1 MTTKPRLRFRYGR
14 WTCSGRGH
22 KGTGK
27 TMHAA
32 YRTWNAN
39 RIYAATVRRIRGRVG
54 A

>member
-1 MTTKPRLRFRYGR
+1 MNQKPRLRFRSGR
-14 WTCSGRGH
+14 WICSGRGH

-32 YRTWNAN
+32 YRSWNAN
-39 RIYAATVRRIRGRVG
+39 RIYAQMTARIRGRVT